1 MTDTTERAELL
12 AIEDRHMAQINYSV
26 ELQRI
31 IEDLCHNRPI
41 REPKSGA
48 KHHYEMAVAYRLAA
62 QDQKPVAHQLRVKDG
77 SYCRIIPDGELEE
90 WKINWANHLARGH
103 AEIIPLGPLY
113 LSPPPAPGWYEAI
126 EAATRICHEAA
137 AETDGNASRG
147 AMAEELA
154 SSIEALRSNPPSGAG
169 VADDPAEYLASTA
182 LTNQPL
188 AADSNASTE
197 IGSLREK
204 LSDALA
210 GGLPHKSDCAVYLA
224 PAYEPRPCDCG
235 ASNASAEA
243 RLREH
248 KWFDPECH
256 EKGCQSLV
264 WRGFYETVVKG
275 RADFR
280 EAFRKQR
287 DQAKRLREALRNIAE
302 GNLGGLPGQANYAR
316 IREVA
321 REALSAHP
329 NASDVTEEELE
340 RWLFNKGLTLS
351 SRSISRALLDAH
363 TVRRR

>member
-90 WKINWANHLARGH
+90 WKINWA
-103 AEIIPLGPLY
+103 
-113 LSPPPAPGWYEAI
+113 
-126 EAATRICHEAA
+126 
-137 AETDGNASRG
+137 
-147 AMAEELA
+147 
-154 SSIEALRSNPPSGAG
+154 
-169 VADDPAEYLASTA
+169 
-182 LTNQPL
+182 
-188 AADSNASTE
+188 SNASTE